1 VHSRCEWGRV
11 KTKTLQAGLPEFCF
25 FSANPSS
32 LGSSVPIRVIR
43 GQTLLRS
50 DIIQFTQPNM
60 KKTTILLLAA
70 VATALL
76 TSCATKPVPVAPGYV
91 NDSDDFDNDI
101 PKNEVPAN
109 VLAAAKAEIP
119 GFILE
124 EANLQQRGA
133 TRLFELQGRANDR
146 PYELDITADGRVLHI
161 ERD

>member
-1 VHSRCEWGRV
+1 
-11 KTKTLQAGLPEFCF
+11 
-25 FSANPSS
+25 
-32 LGSSVPIRVIR
+32 
-43 GQTLLRS
+43 
-50 DIIQFTQPNM
+50 M
-60 KKTTILLLAA
+60 KKTTNLLLTA
-70 VATALL
+70 VSVALL
-76 TSCATKPVPVAPGYV
+76 ASCATQPRPVAPGYA

-109 VLAAAKAEIP
+109 VLAAAKAQIP
-119 GFILE
+119 GFVLE

>member
-1 VHSRCEWGRV
+1 
-11 KTKTLQAGLPEFCF
+11 
-25 FSANPSS
+25 
-32 LGSSVPIRVIR
+32 
-43 GQTLLRS
+43 
-50 DIIQFTQPNM
+50 M

-70 VATALL
+70 AASLSLL

-119 GFILE
+119 GFVLT

-133 TRLFELQGRANDR
+133 TRLFELQGRANGR